1 MTAGGPGNV
10 LVRAA
15 VEQARPRRRLGV
27 GGGGVYRGSSVIGVL
42 LLQLGT
48 PDSTAV
54 GDVRRYLREFLGDPR
69 VLDVPAPLRA
79 FLLNVVILPF
89 RPRRSA
95 EQYAKI
101 WTPEGSPLLLHT
113 EALAAA
119 VAERL
124 GEGFR
129 VEVAMRYRN
138 PSIESALGRLEEA
151 GCQRIIVLPLFPQY
165 ASASGGSAVA
175 KVLEVAASR
184 VNVPDVTTIGAF
196 YDDPRYVAAVAAV
209 ARPVLAEHAPDHV
222 LFSYHG
228 LPESQI
234 TKADPSGSWC
244 LASESCCDT
253 VTDVNRNCYRAQ
265 CYATSRALAAAL
277 GLAEGTWSTSFQ
289 SRLAGQQWIRPFT
302 DHVLPELF
310 ERGVRRLAVL
320 TPSFVADCLETL
332 EEIGIRARDQWAELG
347 GEDFALVPCV
357 NSDDVWVDAVVSLV
371 REAVATRS
379 G

>member
-1 MTAGGPGNV
+1 M
-10 LVRAA
+10 
-15 VEQARPRRRLGV
+15 
-27 GGGGVYRGSSVIGVL
+27 IGVL

-151 GCQRIIVLPLFPQY
+151 GCRRIVVLPLFPQY